1 MQTQISNTTRAIMG
15 FLSNQ
20 EVFRGEIVCFRN
32 WKRAQFGSFV
42 QVTTIQ
48 MTIQKYLN
56 YLQLLK
62 IKAMTVLENLCIGKA
77 TERSWVQKPKQV

>member
-32 WKRAQFGSFV
+32 RKRAQFGSFV

-56 YLQLLK
+56 YSKLLK
-62 IKAMTVLENLCIGKA
+62 IKVTLENRGLRIG
-77 TERSWVQKPKQV
+77 TEK